1 MGRQIPRHLVRSRRA
16 IGITTFDAK
25 HKSVTKEKKLRI
37 RIVFFVILATLVAC
51 GEGSDSPTAPEVHE
65 VPTDTPAPAV
75 EAPMGEAVGHF
86 HPKGKPPSKHTVAV
100 LEQSRS
106 TLPFSDKRDFDEE
119 KKGFIAAPKS
129 KKIMADAGNVAWDME
144 RYQFLAKGEDIASIH
159 PSLQRQSTLNLNF
172 GLYEV
177 MDGVYQVRGFD
188 LANISFIKGETGW
201 IVFDPLT
208 AEETARAALELVD
221 EHLGKFPVVAV
232 VYSHSHGDHW
242 GGVRGVV
249 DEADVRAGRVQI
261 IAPRDFMQH
270 TISENVY
277 AGNAMNRRLFYQ
289 YGILVPASP
298 FGHAGQGLSQNIA
311 IGNMTLIPPTHV
323 VEKDIEELTVDGVK
337 MIFQNTPGT
346 EAPSNMNTYFPDKKA
361 FWSAENVTGV
371 FHNIY
376 TLRGAPVRDALRWSK
391 YISRALHLFGQEA
404 EVMFASH
411 HWPRWGNDRV
421 QEVLRGQRDLYAN
434 INNQVLHFANQGVTI
449 NQVHNVYETPEGIA
463 NSWFNR
469 GYHGSAKHNSRA
481 VVNRFL
487 GYWDANPATLI
498 PLSPADS
505 APLYVRM
512 MGGSRN
518 IIEEGKKLFDSGEYL
533 QAQEILN
540 KLVQAEPQNQPA
552 KDLLADVFE
561 QIGYQQETPGLRNSY
576 LAGALELRSGIPEGA
591 QIDSASPDV
600 VRAMSTELFL
610 DFVGIR
616 MDGRKAKGMAFT
628 INLITPDNGE
638 KFLIELRSQTLTNIE
653 GFLAD
658 DPDLSITINRSDLE
672 QTMMGAKK
680 LADQIAD
687 GTAKVEGDVG
697 ILEQLASTLVVFDP
711 RFEIMPGTKGPATPE
726 DLNDY
731 EYGPLDLRGE

>member
-1 MGRQIPRHLVRSRRA
+1 LA
-16 IGITTFDAK
+16 I
-25 HKSVTKEKKLRI
+25 L
-37 RIVFFVILATLVAC
+37 LAC
-51 GEGSDSPTAPEVHE
+51 GQGSDAPTEPAAE
-65 VPTDTPAPAV
+65 TPADAAATAEPVA
-75 EAPMGEAVGHF
+75 EAAPMGEAIGHF
-86 HPKGKPPSKHTVAV
+86 HPKGKPPSKHTIAV

-119 KKGFIAAPKS
+119 KKGFIAAPES
-129 KKIMADAGNVAWDME
+129 KKIMANAGNVAWDME
-144 RYQFLAKGEDIASIH
+144 RYGFFLEGKEFDSIH
-159 PSLQRQSTLNLNF
+159 PSLQRQGTLNMNF

-177 MDGVYQVRGFD
+177 MDGIYQVRGFD

-201 IVFDPLT
+201 IIFDPLT
-208 AEETARAALELVD
+208 TEETARAALELVD
-221 EHLGKFPVVAV
+221 EHLGKFPVKAV

-249 DEADVRAGRVQI
+249 DEADVRAGKVQI
-261 IAPRDFMQH
+261 IAPRDFMEH

-289 YGILVPASP
+289 YGILLPASP
-298 FGHAGQGLSQNIA
+298 FGHAGQGLAQNVA
-311 IGNMTLIPPTHV
+311 IGNITLIPPTHV
-323 VEKDIEELTVDGVK
+323 VEKDIEELTVDGVQ

-391 YISRALHLFGQEA
+391 YISRALHLFGVEA

-434 INNQVLHFANQGVTI
+434 MNNQVLHLANQGVTI

-463 NSWFNR
+463 KNWFNR
-469 GYHGSAKHNSRA
+469 GYHGSAKHNSRG

-512 MGGSRN
+512 MGGSKN
-518 IIEEGKKLFDSGEYL
+518 IIEEGRKLYDSGDYL
-533 QAQEILN
+533 EAQEILN

-576 LAGALELRSGIPEGA
+576 LAGALEMRSGIPEGA
-591 QIDSASPDV
+591 QIDTAGPDV
-600 VRAMSTELFL
+600 IRAMSTELFL

-616 MDGRKAKGMAFT
+616 MDGRKTKGMAFT

-638 KFLIELRSQTLTNIE
+638 KFLIELSNQTLTNVE
-653 GFLAD
+653 GFLAA
-658 DPDLSITINRSDLE
+658 DPDLTITINRSDLE
-672 QTMMGAKK
+672 PVMMGAKT
-680 LADQIAD
+680 LRAQIED
-687 GTAKVEGDVG
+687 GTAKAEGNAEIIG
-697 ILEQLASTLVVFDP
+697 QLASTLAVFDP
-711 RFEIMPGTKGPATPE
+711 RFEIMPGTKGPSPEE
-726 DLNDY
+726 DLNPY
-731 EYGPLDLRGE
+731 EVGPLELRGE